1 MTGLYASP
9 VKPTP
14 GLESLR
20 LAARAA
26 DREKAAALQWPAFEK
41 RLTQLGY
48 GPKAIAH
55 AFSTLSGPG
64 SVAEALAAL
73 KRHTP

>member
-1 MTGLYASP
+1 
-9 VKPTP
+9 VKADP

-26 DREKAAALQWPAFEK
+26 DRENAAALQWPAFEK

-48 GPKAIAH
+48 GPKAIVH
-55 AFSTLSGPG
+55 AFRTLSGRG

-73 KRHTP
+73 ERHTA

>member
-1 MTGLYASP
+1 

-20 LAARAA
+20 VAARAA
-26 DREKAAALQWPAFEK
+26 DRENAAALQWPAFEQ

-48 GPKAIAH
+48 GPKAIVH
-55 AFSTLSGPG
+55 AFRTLSGPG

-73 KRHTP
+73 TRHAP